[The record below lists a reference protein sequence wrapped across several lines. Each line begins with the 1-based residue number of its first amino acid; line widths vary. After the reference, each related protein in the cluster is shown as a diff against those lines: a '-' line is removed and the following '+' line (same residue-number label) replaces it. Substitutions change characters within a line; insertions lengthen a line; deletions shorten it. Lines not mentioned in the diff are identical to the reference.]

1 MFFLKILWG
10 YLLIVVVLCRDPP
23 TVKIPEQGTIM
34 GMFMKMYRTQR
45 IVAYMGIPYAQPPIG
60 MLRFQAPD
68 TENLPS
74 WEPNVRNGSIMQADC
89 YQNVNIPKPK
99 HSVVFDKLIN
109 KVVDMDSME
118 IAADQYDEDC
128 LYLNIFVPDGKYK
141 KNIGKISSIY
151 NPSLNKNKLV
161 FFFIF
166 QHGNWY

>member
-23 TVKIPEQGTIM
+23 TVKIPKQGTIM

-45 IVAYMGIPYAQPPIG
+45 LVAYMGIPYAQPPIG

-74 WEPNVRNGSIMQADC
+74 WENVRNGSIMQADC

-118 IAADQYDEDC
+118 ITADQYDEDC
-128 LYLNIFVPDGKYK
+128 LYLNIFVPDGKLHSKTSTYND
-141 KNIGKISSIY
+141 NISEIY
-151 NPSLNKNKLV
+151 NPL
-161 FFFIF
+161 
-166 QHGNWY
+166 